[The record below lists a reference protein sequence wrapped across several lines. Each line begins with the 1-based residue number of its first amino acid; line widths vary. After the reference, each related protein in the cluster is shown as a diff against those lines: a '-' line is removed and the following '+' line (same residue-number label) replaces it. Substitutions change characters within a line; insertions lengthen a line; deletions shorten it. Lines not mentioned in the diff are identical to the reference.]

1 MCLSFINRCKFF
13 CIYRCKTF
21 KVISLLSLAMTL
33 ICLLSIS
40 ESFGSDTLY
49 STIPVSAIFG
59 TSSTINT
66 NNNFLTYQD
75 NTLGIKIDYPAG
87 WIRELHAGG
96 LITFLPS
103 LEGNSNTYPAGLGI
117 TVEHLKSKNMP
128 LTDITKTQIKNLTEN
143 HSDFRLVEST
153 EFRLAGNIANK
164 IVFTATDSMKHERK
178 AMQIWTLKGDKAYL
192 ITYKAEPGQYSKYLP
207 TIQRMIDSFQF
218 IK

>member
-1 MCLSFINRCKFF
+1 MI
-13 CIYRCKTF
+13 
-21 KVISLLSLAMTL
+21 L